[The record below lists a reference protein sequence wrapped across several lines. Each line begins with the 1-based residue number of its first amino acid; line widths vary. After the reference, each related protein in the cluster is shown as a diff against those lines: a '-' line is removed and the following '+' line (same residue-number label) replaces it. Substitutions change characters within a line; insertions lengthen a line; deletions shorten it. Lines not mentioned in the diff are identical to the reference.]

1 MNPSIKHSLLLLCIA
16 FLTVTGVCGRS
27 RFEEYHAA
35 SLSSTPIK
43 LDDASYE
50 NLTST
55 LRNYTTVVLL
65 TAQDVRFGCQLCRDF
80 EPEWDLV
87 AKSWIK
93 GDKHGGTRVLYGTLD
108 FADGKETFQKVI
120 RASITHI
127 DLKFLWSSG
136 ASWCYKPP
144 LSCFCFLQIQG
155 QMENPMVNLCG
166 MISPWGKFEN
176 NTLRR
181 LLFWWHSNIAD
192 FKPPNRFMIGSLASY
207 HQGDIRH

>member
-1 MNPSIKHSLLLLCIA
+1 MNLSIKQSFLLLRIV
-16 FLTVTGVCGRS
+16 FLTVSGVSGRS

-80 EPEWDLV
+80 EPEWNLI

-93 GDKHGGTRVLYGTLD
+93 GDKHGGTRLLYGTLD
-108 FADGKETFQKVI
+108 FADGKETFQKVTC
-120 RASITHI
+120 A
-127 DLKFLWSSG
+127 
-136 ASWCYKPP
+136 
-144 LSCFCFLQIQG
+144 
-155 QMENPMVNLCG
+155 
-166 MISPWGKFEN
+166 
-176 NTLRR
+176 
-181 LLFWWHSNIAD
+181 
-192 FKPPNRFMIGSLASY
+192 
-207 HQGDIRH
+207 